1 MDFKKIEQEKA
12 AIKVYKKDWKQLAAE
27 LDKHG
32 YKWASGGRYTEM
44 EFTFRSHD
52 AVYLYIDRGL
62 YGFVEPDEKYYVYDE
77 RPTLTPEERLWR
89 AIFSDDSEPGCC
101 CSDTNETEPDYSNVI
116 TKFLINPENRICIFY
131 IGEQKIVVKC
141 HPEDRFDWRVA
152 AGVAYSRLN
161 KDDKSL
167 NYLRSIMREKQYYIY
182 CFKLMYA
189 FNTTQIENAVEK
201 YEKDYKESLIKEQVR
216 KAECEIRKTK
226 YVPHTIEHKFVE
238 VK

>member
-12 AIKVYKKDWKQLAAE
+12 AIKVYKKDWKELAAE

-32 YKWASGGRYTEM
+32 YKWSTGERYTENDSNM
-44 EFTFRSHD
+44 FNQYSST
-52 AVYLYIDRGL
+52 YLYIDRGL
-62 YGFVEPDEKYYVYDE
+62 WGYEEPDEKYYDYDE
-77 RPTLTPEERLWR
+77 RPILTPEARLRLLR
-89 AIFSDDSEPGCC
+89 AIFSDDL
-101 CSDTNETEPDYSNVI
+101 ETEPEYSNVI
-116 TKFLINPENRICIFY
+116 TKLLINPENRVCIFY
-131 IGEQKIVVKC
+131 IGEQKFVVKC

-161 KDDKSL
+161 KDNKSL

-182 CFKLMYA
+182 CFKLMYE

-201 YEKDYKESLIKEQVR
+201 YEKDYKELLIKEQVR

-226 YVPHTIEHKFVE
+226 YVPRTFKRGFIDLTC
-238 VK
+238 